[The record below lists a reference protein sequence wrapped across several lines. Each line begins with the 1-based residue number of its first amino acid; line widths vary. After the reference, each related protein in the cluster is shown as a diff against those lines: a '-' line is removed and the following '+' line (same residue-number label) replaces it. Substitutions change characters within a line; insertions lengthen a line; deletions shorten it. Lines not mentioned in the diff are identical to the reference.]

1 MVALEAV
8 GEAVV
13 TATFVSALYAVIA
26 IGFTLIFGVGGIL
39 NFAHGA
45 FITVGAFAAFLVTG
59 AGYLNLPGVTIGSLN
74 LLAMAGLVA
83 GTVAGALVAAVTYV
97 AVVRLVRDRPVTVLI
112 LTFVVG
118 FAILYVIRIWLN
130 SFETISATAFN
141 VQQIMGS
148 DDLNNVFIFVT
159 SLILIGLL
167 IYFVNYTRTGRA
179 IVAVSQSDKGA
190 ALVGIDAEKINL
202 ITWTL
207 AGAFAGYAGVLLA
220 SRDGGSWLM
229 SILPPAPLVLSFA
242 IVILGGLGSIKGSIV
257 GAYVIGFFE
266 TFVVRFAPG
275 GDQLAGVA
283 SLILLVLFLLV
294 KPEGL
299 FGRGAAE

>member
-1 MVALEAV
+1 MVALEAI
-8 GEAVV
+8 GETVV

-118 FAILYVIRIWLN
+118 FVILYVIRIWLN

-148 DDLNNVFIFVT
+148 DFRNNVFIFVT
-159 SLILIGLL
+159 SLFLIGLL
-167 IYFVNYTRTGRA
+167 IYFVNYTRTGSA

-190 ALVGIDAEKINL
+190 AGP
-202 ITWTL
+202 
-207 AGAFAGYAGVLLA
+207 GVV
-220 SRDGGSWLM
+220 DE
-229 SILPPAPLVLSFA
+229 V
-242 IVILGGLGSIKGSIV
+242 
-257 GAYVIGFFE
+257 Y
-266 TFVVRFAPG
+266 
-275 GDQLAGVA
+275 Q
-283 SLILLVLFLLV
+283 
-294 KPEGL
+294 
-299 FGRGAAE
+299 